1 MTDSILREALTFDDV
16 LLLPAYADF
25 LPANADVSTR
35 FTRDLELRIPFA
47 SSAMDTVTEW
57 RTAITMAREGGIG
70 ILHKNMSPELQALE
84 VTKVKRAE
92 TGMIVD
98 PVTVGPG
105 ESLHDAL
112 ELMRRHEISGLPV
125 VEGTKPVGILT
136 SRDIRFEQNLNQKVA
151 QLMTKELVTVPPG
164 VEQDKAREL
173 LHKHRIEKLLVV
185 GDDGDLVGLIT
196 IKDLLQADRYP
207 DSIKDSLGRLC
218 VGAAI
223 GVGPDRDKR
232 TEALARAGVDVLIID
247 TAHGHTKG
255 VIDAVRD
262 TKAQYSDIQVVAGN
276 VATADATKALIDAGA
291 DAVKVGMGPGSICTT
306 RVVAG
311 IGVPQVTAVMD
322 CARVGRA
329 HGVPI
334 IADGGVK
341 YSGDAVKAIAAGA
354 ESVMIGSL
362 FAGTDE
368 APGEL
373 VLYQGRTYKS
383 YRGMGSLGAMREG
396 SSDRY
401 AQADI
406 SDVGKLVPEGIEGRV
421 PYRGPLSTVSVP
433 ARRRLARR
441 HGVHGQPVDS
451 GASKERG
458 VRPYQPS
465 RTARESRPRCD
476 GDERSAELPREL
488 SRGAE
493 KRATRGC
500 VERGALQRWP
510 EGLGAWGHARRPS
523 ELAPIGGGC
532 CLADCHSH
540 VDSAPYRAFF
550 RAPPFIS
557 IQQENASGW
566 AAQRLGRA

>member
-125 VEGTKPVGILT
+125 IEGTKPVGILT
-136 SRDIRFEQNLNQKVA
+136 SRDVRFEQNLNQKVA

-218 VGAAI
+218 VGAAL

-232 TEALARAGVDVLIID
+232 TEALARAGVDVIIID

-255 VIDAVRD
+255 VIDAVGD
-262 TKAQYSDIQVVAGN
+262 TKAQYPDIQVVAGN
-276 VATADATKALIDAGA
+276 VATA
-291 DAVKVGMGPGSICTT
+291 
-306 RVVAG
+306 
-311 IGVPQVTAVMD
+311 
-322 CARVGRA
+322 
-329 HGVPI
+329 
-334 IADGGVK
+334 
-341 YSGDAVKAIAAGA
+341 
-354 ESVMIGSL
+354 
-362 FAGTDE
+362 
-368 APGEL
+368 
-373 VLYQGRTYKS
+373 
-383 YRGMGSLGAMREG
+383 
-396 SSDRY
+396 
-401 AQADI
+401 
-406 SDVGKLVPEGIEGRV
+406 
-421 PYRGPLSTVSVP
+421 
-433 ARRRLARR
+433 
-441 HGVHGQPVDS
+441 
-451 GASKERG
+451 
-458 VRPYQPS
+458 
-465 RTARESRPRCD
+465 
-476 GDERSAELPREL
+476 
-488 SRGAE
+488 
-493 KRATRGC
+493 
-500 VERGALQRWP
+500 
-510 EGLGAWGHARRPS
+510 
-523 ELAPIGGGC
+523 
-532 CLADCHSH
+532 
-540 VDSAPYRAFF
+540 
-550 RAPPFIS
+550 
-557 IQQENASGW
+557 
-566 AAQRLGRA
+566 

>member
-1 MTDSILREALTFDDV
+1 VTDSILREALTFDDV

-218 VGAAI
+218 VGAAL
-223 GVGPDRDKR
+223 GVGPDRD
-232 TEALARAGVDVLIID
+232 
-247 TAHGHTKG
+247 
-255 VIDAVRD
+255 
-262 TKAQYSDIQVVAGN
+262 
-276 VATADATKALIDAGA
+276 
-291 DAVKVGMGPGSICTT
+291 T
-306 RVVAG
+306 RV
-311 IGVPQVTAVMD
+311 
-322 CARVGRA
+322 
-329 HGVPI
+329 
-334 IADGGVK
+334 
-341 YSGDAVKAIAAGA
+341 
-354 ESVMIGSL
+354 
-362 FAGTDE
+362 
-368 APGEL
+368 
-373 VLYQGRTYKS
+373 
-383 YRGMGSLGAMREG
+383 
-396 SSDRY
+396 
-401 AQADI
+401 
-406 SDVGKLVPEGIEGRV
+406 
-421 PYRGPLSTVSVP
+421 
-433 ARRRLARR
+433 
-441 HGVHGQPVDS
+441 
-451 GASKERG
+451 
-458 VRPYQPS
+458 
-465 RTARESRPRCD
+465 
-476 GDERSAELPREL
+476 
-488 SRGAE
+488 
-493 KRATRGC
+493 
-500 VERGALQRWP
+500 
-510 EGLGAWGHARRPS
+510 
-523 ELAPIGGGC
+523 
-532 CLADCHSH
+532 
-540 VDSAPYRAFF
+540 
-550 RAPPFIS
+550 
-557 IQQENASGW
+557 
-566 AAQRLGRA
+566 